1 MEKSIY
7 LSSGEK
13 LGGHY
18 EIIEVLGN
26 DDFEILYLARDRHL
40 GEKLFVLKELF
51 LKDLSLRDEDGSVY
65 TLAKSKYIFEE
76 TKKEVVLENRRL
88 QESNKERE
96 IQIYGYF
103 EENNTIYTIMEF
115 INDAN
120 SLDHYLNIKSTKKEE
135 EIALPPLGDLG
146 KEEPK
151 NNVAKSVKKEKKKS
165 TIFLKVLIVSVLIFS
180 ALAYYAFKIIQEDKA
195 KSQEKPSTTTVEVIP
210 NTPKPIHH
218 PPLTNRDKN
227 KSTLNIDEDK
237 KDREKNETKTDVVT
251 PNSAEFIPPTTDAYQ
266 EEKIESHNKT
276 TLDNDMKIEE
286 KPSFEYTTQV
296 DKQFTRN
303 SIKSFLDRFVNSLSR
318 GSVDSVLSHYDTH
331 VDRYFLSTNVTQE
344 HIRKEIKRYNQKW
357 KERDFRVENFVI
369 LKMYKKNGTDYC
381 KIANTIKW
389 SVSTENIGADFGKNR
404 GLMTL
409 KRTPN
414 GFKITSIATK

>member
-1 MEKSIY
+1 
-7 LSSGEK
+7 
-13 LGGHY
+13 
-18 EIIEVLGN
+18 
-26 DDFEILYLARDRHL
+26 
-40 GEKLFVLKELF
+40 
-51 LKDLSLRDEDGSVY
+51 
-65 TLAKSKYIFEE
+65 
-76 TKKEVVLENRRL
+76 
-88 QESNKERE
+88 
-96 IQIYGYF
+96 
-103 EENNTIYTIMEF
+103 MEF

-180 ALAYYAFKIIQEDKA
+180 ALAYYALKIIQEDKA

-369 LKMYKKNGTDYC
+369 LKMYKKNGTDYS

-404 GLMTL
+404 GLMTI